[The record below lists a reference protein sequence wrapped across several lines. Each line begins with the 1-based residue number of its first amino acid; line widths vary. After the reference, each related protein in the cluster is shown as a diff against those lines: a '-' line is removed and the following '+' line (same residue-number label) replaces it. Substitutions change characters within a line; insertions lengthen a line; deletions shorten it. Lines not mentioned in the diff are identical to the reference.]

1 MRSHLG
7 FDPENARQ
15 ALPFAIAGIAGVG
28 CAALLPNSS
37 PVYLVFAAAL
47 VGFTFLLTFFC
58 DWARPPARLAIVPP
72 LLFLGVLA
80 LLLQANGESG
90 WGFMALIVLP
100 VIWVALNGRRWQL
113 VVLLVA
119 VAALYGGCI
128 ASGIGEQS
136 AGRWGFAVLWVV
148 VATLLGFTIRNLVG
162 RERAQAA
169 QLGRQNSFLDALFD
183 QAGSLVAVLELDGR
197 LARVNPA
204 CAELSGFAAA
214 ELLGRPFWEALMDRK
229 VGTGVAAY
237 WAATAPAELAGVTE
251 IPMRTQDGQLHR
263 IHWTVAPLTDD
274 DGRLVNF
281 VATGLDVTVEREAKA
296 ALADSEYRFRTLVS
310 HLPDTMLGL
319 YDRDLRCLALDGDVE
334 AHGLDRASFEGQLLS
349 DVLPAENMAKLRP
362 PLEAA
367 LRGESTTFEYS
378 SHLNEAHYEI
388 EVVPFVKDGEIR
400 GAYMVSRDISRRRTA
415 EAEVRAAED
424 RFAASFEHAPVGME
438 MIDLDGRFIGV
449 NPALGEIVGFAPE
462 ELMGLHTSAITIP
475 TDAARDER
483 LRASIL
489 AGEVDRYDVEKRMIH
504 ADGRE
509 IDVAVH
515 LSIVRSAD
523 GEARYFVGQVLDITA
538 AKEFERDLR
547 HMADHDFLTGLMN
560 RRRFEEEIAG
570 HLTHGSRHGDA
581 GALLMLDI
589 DKFKTVN
596 DTLGHAAGDAAIVGL
611 ARLLARGLR
620 TTDKVARLGGDEFA
634 VLLPGADGDHAAA
647 VAGKLAAAIAGWDFG
662 TAFADLALT
671 ASIGVLV
678 IDDRVH
684 RVPADALIDVDRAMY
699 VAKRAGGDGFAS
711 TPAAPAVPPP
721 SSVEG
726 PPASAGAPPAAA
738 KAKSTEVIVAPVE
751 L

>member
-1 MRSHLG
+1 MRSHLA

-15 ALPFAIAGIAGVG
+15 ALPFAVAGIAGVG
-28 CAALLPNSS
+28 CAALPPNAD
-37 PVYLVFAAAL
+37 PVYLGWAAAL
-47 VGFTFLLTFFC
+47 VALTFLVPLFC
-58 DWARPPARLAIVPP
+58 DWARPPAQLAIIPP

-80 LLLQANGESG
+80 LLLEANGESG

-113 VVLLVA
+113 GALLVA
-119 VAALYGGCI
+119 VALLYGACI
-128 ASGIGEQS
+128 ASGLGAQS
-136 AGRWGFAVLWVV
+136 AGGWGFAVLWVL
-148 VATLLGFTIRNLVG
+148 VATLLGFTIRNLVA
-162 RERAQAA
+162 RERAVGA
-169 QLGRQNSFLDALFD
+169 QLAHQNSFLDALFD
-183 QAGSLVAVLELDGR
+183 QAGSLVAVLELDGH

-204 CAELSGFAAA
+204 CSELSGFAAA
-214 ELLGRPFWEALMDRK
+214 ELVGRFFWEALMDAE
-229 VGTGVAAY
+229 VGTGVATY
-237 WAATAPAELAGVTE
+237 WAATAPADLAGVTE
-251 IPMRTQDGQLHR
+251 IPMRDQTGELHR

-281 VATGLDVTVEREAKA
+281 VATGLDVTVERAAEA

-334 AHGLDRASFEGQLLS
+334 TQGLDRANFEGRLLI
-349 DVLPAENMAKLRP
+349 DVLPPESMARLRP

-378 SHLNEAHYEI
+378 SHLNDSHYEM

-400 GAYMVSRDISRRRTA
+400 GAYMVSRDISRRRAA

-438 MIDLDGRFIGV
+438 LIDLDGRFIGV
-449 NPALGEIVGFAPE
+449 NPALGEIVGFPSE
-462 ELMGLHTSAITIP
+462 ELLGLHTSAITIP
-475 TDAARDER
+475 ADAARDER

-489 AGEVDRYDVEKRMIH
+489 AGESDRYEIEKRMIH

-515 LSIVRSAD
+515 LSIVRSVD

-560 RRRFEEEIAG
+560 RRRFEEVVGE
-570 HLTHGSRHGDA
+570 HLQNGARHSDG

-611 ARLLARGLR
+611 ARLLVRQLR
-620 TTDKVARLGGDEFA
+620 ANDKVARLGGDEFA
-634 VLLPGADGDHAAA
+634 VLLPGADREQAAA
-647 VAGKLAAAIAGWDFG
+647 VAGKLAATVARWDFG
-662 TAFADLALT
+662 AAFADVAVT
-671 ASIGVLV
+671 TSIGVLP
-678 IDDRVH
+678 IEDDEH
-684 RVPADALIDVDRAMY
+684 RVPADALIEVDRAMY
-699 VAKRAGGDGFAS
+699 LAKRAGGNGFAFADAE
-711 TPAAPAVPPP
+711 PDAAAP
-721 SSVEG
+721 
-726 PPASAGAPPAAA
+726 PPAPSAATPVAPGAVAPSKSPA
-738 KAKSTEVIVAPVE
+738 EVIVAPVE